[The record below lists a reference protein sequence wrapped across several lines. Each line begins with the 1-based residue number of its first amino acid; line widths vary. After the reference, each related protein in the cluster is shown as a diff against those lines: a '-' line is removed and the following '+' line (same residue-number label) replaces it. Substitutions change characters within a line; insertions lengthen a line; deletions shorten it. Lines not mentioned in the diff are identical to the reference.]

1 MRETGVPTAAFAV
14 FDRYEEAL
22 EHVRAHPLPMV
33 IKADGLAAG
42 KGVVIAQTRK
52 EAENALK
59 EMMLDKVF
67 GPAGETVVIE
77 EALTGEE
84 ASFLAF
90 CDGKNIVPMPSLQ
103 DHKRIGD
110 GDTGPNTGGMG
121 AYSPAPV
128 LGESR
133 YAAMT
138 DLCMRPIVDRLAALG
153 HPFRGVLYAGL
164 MMTDRGPM
172 VLEYNVRFGDPE
184 CQPLMARLDS
194 DLVDIM
200 TACATGD
207 LTTGQVSFQP
217 ETSYYIVMAKIG
229 RAHV

>member
-1 MRETGVPTAAFAV
+1 MVVTGPEAPLVLGLADALKEAGIACFGPCAFAAQLEGSKAFAKNMMRKTGVPTAAFTV
-14 FDRYEEAL
+14 FNRYEEAL
-22 EHVRAHPLPMV
+22 GHVRTHPLPMV
-33 IKADGLAAG
+33 VKADGLAAG
-42 KGVVIAQTRK
+42 KGVVIAQTRE

-110 GDTGPNTGGMG
+110 GDTGSNTGGMG

-138 DLCMRPIVDRLAALG
+138 DLCMRPIVFSRSAYGGAVPRAPLASGSCHCGRMRYPLG
-153 HPFRGVLYAGL
+153 SGGGDAG
-164 MMTDRGPM
+164 
-172 VLEYNVRFGDPE
+172 
-184 CQPLMARLDS
+184 
-194 DLVDIM
+194 
-200 TACATGD
+200 
-207 LTTGQVSFQP
+207 
-217 ETSYYIVMAKIG
+217 SY
-229 RAHV
+229 